1 MEKSDRKIILGFL
14 IILLMLCSPY
24 VGKVMNGFSYPT
36 MRFSYGMALVLS
48 IMLAISID
56 RLKEIKKIPAIVSS
70 ILMLVAGVI
79 AFLIGKHKE
88 SLLCA
93 MKQQYWQSL
102 RQLS

>member
-1 MEKSDRKIILGFL
+1 MFVSSSALNDWCLPGIYTWYFGIIIIIANWKKSDRKIILGFL

-56 RLKEIKKIPAIVSS
+56 RLKK
-70 ILMLVAGVI
+70 
-79 AFLIGKHKE
+79 
-88 SLLCA
+88 
-93 MKQQYWQSL
+93 
-102 RQLS
+102 